1 MMERRKGEDTMK
13 ELQLGLRE
21 FCDWQGHL
29 CVAFEFQFHERS
41 SQSFALWASV
51 SPPVRWGR

>member
-21 FCDWQGHL
+21 FCDWQGIRVWH
-29 CVAFEFQFHERS
+29 S
-41 SQSFALWASV
+41 SSSFMSAPV
-51 SPPVRWGR
+51 SPLLFGPLFPHL